1 MGWERFGA
9 AQTWCKHVIP
19 FCRQHLQTM
28 DLQWNNALCG
38 NTSLR
43 HSDSH
48 HRRYQLHPRREPK
61 QSHKGSR
68 GTKQQPRELSQQQS
82 LQCAHVQGVKEEQ
95 QRKKLGLNEPR
106 HSCRD
111 PKSRAACSLCH
122 HHVYQLLQLL
132 LGGIQTPPFVTG
144 HQSASTVQLVRNK
157 LFELFYCTDKDKWKK
172 CRSNQ

>member
-1 MGWERFGA
+1 
-9 AQTWCKHVIP
+9 
-19 FCRQHLQTM
+19 M

-43 HSDSH
+43 RSDSH
-48 HRRYQLHPRREPK
+48 HRRHRLHPSREPK

-68 GTKQQPRELSQQQS
+68 GTKQQLRELSQEQS
-82 LQCAHVQGVKEEQ
+82 LRCAHVKEEQ

-106 HSCRD
+106 HSCRG

-122 HHVYQLLQLL
+122 HHVYQPLQLL

-144 HQSASTVQLVRNK
+144 HKSASTVQPVANK
-157 LFELFYCTDKDKWKK
+157 PGFELFYCMDKDKWKK
-172 CRSNQ
+172 CRSNQQLR